1 MKKSNTSPKDQREEI
16 LQDNIWRLMFKLAL
30 PAILGMFLVG
40 FNNFMDAVYVG
51 WLVGEDAVG
60 GIGLAFPLAMITAGL
75 TSMIGIGS
83 SSLLSRAIGSKDT
96 ETQKVI
102 FGNLVMMC
110 IIISILLS
118 VVGYSFAEELIIFL
132 GGKGQVMVEGTI
144 YYEVL
149 ILGAFFRV
157 FGVSSNMLIR
167 AEGKLLQAM
176 IFTGTS
182 MLLNIS
188 LTPLF
193 MMVFDMGTAGAAL
206 GTVVAMALYSVLN
219 AYYFL
224 SGRASFE
231 INKTSYKLQTHLL
244 PKILPVGVSAMLMQ
258 IMFFIQQVFVY
269 RAVSFY
275 GSNEDVNFMAACY
288 RIVLLLI
295 IPVFGFVQALNPVV
309 GINYGAE
316 DYKRVKES
324 VKTFS
329 LGGTSL
335 LILIWLPI
343 MLFPETVLRFQLPK
357 GNFSEASIWYF
368 RSFLST
374 LPLMPLIFIGI
385 TFFQSIGNGLIAG
398 ILIVSRQLVLFVPA
412 VLVLPVYFGV
422 AGVYY
427 APPCVD
433 LIVITGVILTIAWA
447 FRQLSDKESL
457 EKVKPKVASVG

>member
-1 MKKSNTSPKDQREEI
+1 MKNNTSPKKDHREEI
-16 LQDNIWRLMFKLAL
+16 LKENIWRLMFKLAL
-30 PAILGMFLVG
+30 PGIMGMLLVG

-51 WLVGEDAVG
+51 WFVGEDAVG

-96 ETQKVI
+96 ETQKVL

-110 IIISILLS
+110 VIISLFLS
-118 VVGYSFAEELIIFL
+118 VLGYIFAEELIAFL
-132 GGKGQVMVEGTI
+132 GGKGQVLLEGTT

-176 IFTGTS
+176 TFTGIS

-188 LTPLF
+188 LTPFF
-193 MMVFDMGTAGAAL
+193 MLVFDMGTDGAAL
-206 GTVVAMALYSVLN
+206 GTIVAMALYSGLN

-224 SGRASFE
+224 SGKASFE
-231 INKTSYKLQTHLL
+231 IDKTSYRLQTHLL
-244 PKILPVGVSAMLMQ
+244 SQILPVGVSAMLMQ
-258 IMFFIQQVFVY
+258 VMFFIQQLFVY
-269 RAVSFY
+269 RSVSFY
-275 GSNEDVNFMAACY
+275 GTNDDVNFMAACY
-288 RIVLLLI
+288 RIILLLI

-309 GINYGAE
+309 GINYGAN
-316 DYKRVKES
+316 DFKRVKTS
-324 VKTFS
+324 VKTFT

-343 MLFPETVLRFQLPK
+343 IVFPETVLRFQLPN
-357 GNFSEASIWYF
+357 GNFSNGDIWYF
-368 RSFLST
+368 RTFLST

-385 TFFQSIGNGLIAG
+385 TFFQSIGNGLVAG
-398 ILIVSRQLVLFVPA
+398 ILIVSRQLALFVPA
-412 VLVLPVYFGV
+412 VLVLPMYFGV
-422 AGVYY
+422 GGVYY
-427 APPCVD
+427 APPAVD
-433 LIVITGVILTIAWA
+433 IIVITGVILTIAWA
-447 FRQLSDKESL
+447 FRKLNSQENL
-457 EKVKPKVASVG
+457 EKINQESVTI